1 MKKLLIAL
9 ALTISSATYAA
20 TDTRAIRTSTDL
32 VSLGD
37 SSNSMM
43 NKLGRPSSSYE
54 YVTRDANNKIITA
67 TDFYYTI
74 DNLKYTITI
83 HHGNIVKIIWER

>member
-1 MKKLLIAL
+1 MKKLIL
-9 ALTISSATYAA
+9 AAMLLTSTAVFAA

-43 NKLGRPSSSYE
+43 NKLGRPASSYE

-83 HHGNIVKIIWER
+83 HHGNIVKIVWER